1 MVLSGKTLTFIEG
14 NTHEGMHWTIVDE
27 ARGFPIDITDA
38 TINVL
43 IQGVLETTDTIINR
57 AATIIDPTLGTCKL
71 VPIAGE
77 MDIPGNYKVQL
88 HIVFADATEVYLQK
102 MSLNIISVFYQSN
115 A

>member
-43 IQGVLETTDTIINR
+43 IQGVDETDTIINR
-57 AATIIDPTLGTCKL
+57 EATIIDPTLGTCKL

-77 MDIPGNYKVQL
+77 MDVPGNYKVQL
-88 HIVFADATEVYLQK
+88 HIVFTDTTEVYLQK
-102 MSLNIISVFYQSN
+102 MSLNIISVLE
-115 A
+115 